1 MLNITDENR
10 KEVEDF
16 KEKAEQYLNKQIDP
30 LRFKAFRVSMGVYE
44 QREKENYMIRMRLP
58 GGFVTLPQLKV
69 ISKLGEEYSHGK
81 IHLTSRED
89 AQFHKVDLKDVYK
102 VLKELIDNGIMTKG
116 TGGNTVRNV
125 ASSPLSGA
133 AYNDVFD
140 VETYKDRVTN
150 YLIKDPTNMNLP
162 RKYKIAFSDSID
174 DTANASISDL
184 GFIAQIKDGVKGF
197 KVFGAGGLGGK
208 PRVSIKLAD
217 FIEAKDVLYYVIA
230 MKKLFEKEGDRTNK
244 NKARIRF
251 ITYRYGDEK
260 FKELFNEEL
269 KKVKEQENL
278 DILIDENN
286 KAQYEDLEYIDDLS
300 DKYENVLFKQKQKGY
315 YSVYVHPECGNL
327 KIGDLNKV
335 INFLDGLNYKVTIRL
350 ANTQGFFARDI
361 KNEDAIKFADIIG
374 DFSSNINL
382 FNSSTCAGAAT
393 CQLGLCLSQGL
404 LKAIKDK
411 FKNEDIK
418 IKKALPKI
426 YISGCLNSCAQHE
439 KGAIGLNGRAKRT
452 DDGLIPMYTVS
463 LGGYLGFNGAKLAEA
478 VGDIPAK
485 KVPEY
490 LLKLAKLKVNSGY
503 VNFYEFLDNNR
514 KAIKALTEKYSAI
527 ESYKNNPDLYFDWG
541 ACKRFSLEGRGKGEC
556 STGVLD
562 VIKMD
567 ISNAESY
574 LKDYG
579 ISKDNSK
586 LYEAALSA
594 SRALLILRGIDT
606 TKEREIFKEFIKNF
620 VDEGYLREDVKDLIN
635 ELIDFKLGDISD
647 ISDKEKDVNYVV
659 GKVRDMF
666 DSLDGKLDITLPKEN
681 EVNKESNSE
690 GKAEGEYKIIDFRGV
705 KCPINFVKVKIE
717 LSKVKTGTTLG
728 FYLDDGAPINNVPR
742 SVEKEGHDVITI
754 DDKFDG
760 YNLLVVKKN
769 K

>member
-1 MLNITDENR
+1 M
-10 KEVEDF
+10 
-16 KEKAEQYLNKQIDP
+16 
-30 LRFKAFRVSMGVYE
+30 
-44 QREKENYMIRMRLP
+44 
-58 GGFVTLPQLKV
+58 
-69 ISKLGEEYSHGK
+69 
-81 IHLTSRED
+81 
-89 AQFHKVDLKDVYK
+89 
-102 VLKELIDNGIMTKG
+102 
-116 TGGNTVRNV
+116 
-125 ASSPLSGA
+125 
-133 AYNDVFD
+133 
-140 VETYKDRVTN
+140 
-150 YLIKDPTNMNLP
+150 
-162 RKYKIAFSDSID
+162 
-174 DTANASISDL
+174 
-184 GFIAQIKDGVKGF
+184 
-197 KVFGAGGLGGK
+197 
-208 PRVSIKLAD
+208 
-217 FIEAKDVLYYVIA
+217 
-230 MKKLFEKEGDRTNK
+230 
-244 NKARIRF
+244 
-251 ITYRYGDEK
+251 
-260 FKELFNEEL
+260 
-269 KKVKEQENL
+269 
-278 DILIDENN
+278 
-286 KAQYEDLEYIDDLS
+286 
-300 DKYENVLFKQKQKGY
+300 
-315 YSVYVHPECGNL
+315 
-327 KIGDLNKV
+327 
-335 INFLDGLNYKVTIRL
+335 
-350 ANTQGFFARDI
+350 
-361 KNEDAIKFADIIG
+361 
-374 DFSSNINL
+374 
-382 FNSSTCAGAAT
+382 
-393 CQLGLCLSQGL
+393 CLSQGL